1 MSDRKAQC
9 PAGYAKQ
16 NGNNYCTK
24 IAQPSGPSIIE
35 QSIPGFSGL
44 TSSAVSI
51 INNLLSGGAS
61 TGPSQNAA
69 AKYGVKTGMPGSGV
83 SNAFGYDLNNKRGDE
98 MRQRGV
104 DDLLKLVTG
113 YSGTVNATPGELLNK
128 DTAYQNLAESRRQS
142 DIQNRQA
149 QEAIDNSPGSPRS
162 IAARNR
168 ENERF
173 MQEQWWRPRN
183 TN

>member
-1 MSDRKAQC
+1 MNYKEAPC
-9 PAGYAKQ
+9 PTGYAKQ
-16 NGNNYCTK
+16 DGSNVCTR
-24 IAQPSGPSIIE
+24 INQSSSSNIIE

-44 TSSAVSI
+44 TSSASSI

-69 AKYGVKTGMPGSGV
+69 AKLGVKTGMPGSGV
-83 SNAFGYDLNNKRGDE
+83 SNAFGYDLHNKRGDE

-128 DTAYQNLAESRRQS
+128 DTAYQNLVESMRQS
-142 DIQNRQA
+142 GIQNRQA
-149 QEAIDNSPGSPRS
+149 QEAIDNSPQSPRS
-162 IAARNR
+162 IAARKR
-168 ENERF
+168 EDERF
-173 MQEQWWRPRN
+173 NQQQWWHRMH
-183 TN
+183 